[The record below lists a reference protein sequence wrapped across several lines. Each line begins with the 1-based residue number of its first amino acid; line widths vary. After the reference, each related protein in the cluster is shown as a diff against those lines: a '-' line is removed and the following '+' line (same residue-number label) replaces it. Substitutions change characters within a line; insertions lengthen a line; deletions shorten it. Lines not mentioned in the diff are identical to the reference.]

1 MIDFR
6 RGIEGIWLWE
16 GQWFEG
22 NLVSWSYW
30 NVPLG
35 KIIAVTIDWKICRF
49 WVVVYQTVS
58 WFIWSILTIIDPVQ
72 LFTEICI
79 TNTLFPQFRE
89 RTYNFY
95 TISEN
100 SYSRESPVKTFSD
113 QKEEKK
119 KKEKERKFKTNN
131 WIKREQWEDVISIV
145 LRNKVTLSI
154 ANSIETFHCDLL
166 SCSDCQFPNDRE
178 MQNSE
183 RIERLFFT
191 VRRDT
196 ESLHGRTEMWEFRDT
211 LPSLDPG

>member
-119 KKEKERKFKTNN
+119 KRKRKKENSRRIIESNVSNEKM
-131 WIKREQWEDVISIV
+131 SYP
-145 LRNKVTLSI
+145 LCCPLSI

>member
-119 KKEKERKFKTNN
+119 RKRKKE
-131 WIKREQWEDVISIV
+131 
-145 LRNKVTLSI
+145 
-154 ANSIETFHCDLL
+154 NSRRIIESNVSNEKMSYPLCYETKWLCLL
-166 SCSDCQFPNDRE
+166 QIR
-178 MQNSE
+178 
-183 RIERLFFT
+183 
-191 VRRDT
+191 
-196 ESLHGRTEMWEFRDT
+196 
-211 LPSLDPG
+211 